1 MGCSYQICARSQMD
15 NYSIKNDGISIQIKN
30 FIAQNIDTMKLHY
43 KAGRK
48 IGEGKFGKVFSVT
61 HLLTN
66 TKRAMKIINIEKIK
80 EISRINQFNQPID
93 NEIDILSICDH
104 PNIQKIYEY
113 FNDGKFFYIILEYV
127 KGKNIYQFISE
138 KEFIHESTVINLFK
152 QIISVITYLHQNGII
167 YCNINPENVIIIND
181 NQDIKFVGFSLS
193 KKLQKGEILYHN
205 YNEDTQFL
213 APEVIKGSYCFPSD
227 IYSCGVL
234 LLKMMMGIC
243 PSTKTQYSKLEQ
255 WKKLSS
261 NLKDLLEKM
270 LQSKP
275 NKRIKAGEILI
286 HPWIKLADNQTNNEK
301 NDFKLKINTP
311 SLSQEKLRQAT
322 QAYIVH
328 QLDNNKLVDK
338 LRQEFRLYDISGD
351 GLISRDELKKMINNS
366 EENFTELEINDLMDK
381 IDQDHSGSI
390 SFEEFLRVMI
400 DYNTLIT
407 KENLENAFK
416 FFDKDKS
423 GYLNVEELKQI
434 FSTNN
439 SEDKK
444 LEKYIENLLL
454 SYDKDQDGQ
463 LNLQE
468 FINLV
473 TI

>member
-1 MGCSYQICARSQMD
+1 MGCSYQNCARAQVD
-15 NYSIKNDGISIQIKN
+15 KYSNKNDGISIQIKN
-30 FIAQNIDTMKLHY
+30 FISQNIETMKLHY

-48 IGEGKFGKVFSVT
+48 IGEGKLGKVFSVT

-66 TKRAMKIINIEKIK
+66 TRRAMKIINIEKIR
-80 EISRINQFNQPID
+80 EVSRVNQYNQPID

-138 KEFIHESTVINLFK
+138 KEYIHESIVVNIFK

-167 YCNINPENVIIIND
+167 YCNINPDNIIIIND
-181 NQDIKFVGFSLS
+181 NHDIKFIDFSLS
-193 KKLQKGEILYHN
+193 KKLQNNEMLSHN
-205 YNEDTQFL
+205 YNEDTQYL
-213 APEVIKGSYCFPSD
+213 APEVLNESYGFPSD

-234 LLKMMMGIC
+234 LLRMMMGMC
-243 PSTKTQYSKLEQ
+243 SSSATQYSKLEQ
-255 WKKLSS
+255 WKSLSP
-261 NLKDLLEKM
+261 NLRDLLEKM
-270 LQSKP
+270 LQSKQS
-275 NKRIKAGEILI
+275 KRIKAGEILT
-286 HPWIKLADNQTNNEK
+286 HPWVKLAENPLNSDNNN
-301 NDFKLKINTP
+301 FKLKINTP

-338 LRQEFRLYDISGD
+338 LRQKFRLYDISGE

-423 GYLNVEELKQI
+423 GFLNVEEIKHI

-439 SEDKK
+439 SEEKK

-454 SYDKDQDGQ
+454 SYDKDKDGQ
-463 LNLQE
+463 LSLQE
-468 FINLV
+468 FIHLV